1 MRLLRTPD
9 GIPLD
14 VPALLSVTV
23 GNFDGFHRGHAA
35 VIEELVESARGR
47 GATPVAVTFEPHP
60 IAVVAPEHAPGLLT
74 TTEEKAELMAPSGL
88 AALLVVEFTRDVMN
102 EEAREFLSWLQVGHG
117 SHLVL
122 GYDFHMG
129 KGRCCDIGRL
139 SELGAEIGYVLD
151 VVPPVEHEGR
161 PISSTRIRESVA
173 AGDMEAAAVML
184 GRPYSLRGTV
194 VAGERAGRILRSPT
208 ANLDL
213 PEGRLLPGDGVYLVS
228 ASSLGGRPAALYVG
242 TRPTFGSGE
251 RRAEVHVLDLEA
263 DLYGTTL
270 AVDLVE
276 RIRGDQVFGSAEELA
291 AQIGEDLARAR
302 ERAAV
307 HGM

>member
-1 MRLLRTPD
+1 LRLLRTPE
-9 GIPLD
+9 GIPAD
-14 VPALLSVTV
+14 DPALLSVTV

-35 VIEELVESARGR
+35 VIDELVEGAGGR

-60 IAVVAPEHAPGLLT
+60 VAVVAPERTPGLLT
-74 TTEEKAELMAPSGL
+74 TTEEKAELMSPSGL
-88 AALLVVEFTRDVMN
+88 AALLVVEFTPDVMN
-102 EEAREFLSWLQVGHG
+102 EDAREFLSWLRVGHG

-139 SELGAEIGYVLD
+139 SELGAEIGYGLD
-151 VVPPVEHEGR
+151 VVPPVEHDGR
-161 PISSTRIRESVA
+161 PISSTRVRESVA
-173 AGDMEAAAVML
+173 AGDVEEAAVML

-194 VAGERAGRILRSPT
+194 VGGERAGRLLRSPT

-213 PEGRLLPGDGVYLVS
+213 PEGKLLPGDGVYLAS
-228 ASSLGGRPAALYVG
+228 ASSLNGRPAALYVG
-242 TRPTFGSGE
+242 TRPTFGGGE

-263 DLYGTTL
+263 DLYGATL

-276 RIRGDQVFGSAEELA
+276 RIRGDETFGSAEELA
-291 AQIGEDLARAR
+291 ERIEHDLARVRQRAEAR
-302 ERAAV
+302 
-307 HGM
+307 GM